1 MKIAIDG
8 PSGVGKSTLAKAIAN
23 EFELMYIDTGAMYR
37 MVAFYFAKNNLDY
50 RNEENVKKFL
60 HDINIELSSDA
71 KFFLNGEDVTDFLRT
86 QQIAQISSTLAQFKS
101 VRDKLTDLQKKIAMT
116 KKSFVS
122 FLSNKEIDFN
132 SKFCYNIS
140 EADFKFYLD
149 AKAFVRAQRRMD
161 ELGKKNFQECYEKIL
176 QRDERDLNRKI
187 SPLVRVSDA
196 IFIDTTDMDFEQV
209 RQKVF
214 DIIRTGG

>member
-23 EFELMYIDTGAMYR
+23 EFGLMYIDTGAMYR

-101 VRDKLTDLQKKIAMT
+101 VRDKLTALQKKIAMT
-116 KKSFVS
+116 KDVVMDGRDIA
-122 FLSNKEIDFN
+122 SNIMPN
-132 SKFCYNIS
+132 
-140 EADFKFYLD
+140 ADFKFYLD
-149 AKAFVRAQRRMD
+149 AKAFVRAQRRID
-161 ELGKKNFQECYEKIL
+161 ELGKKNFQECYEQIL

>member
-23 EFELMYIDTGAMYR
+23 EFRLMYIDTGAMYR

-71 KFFLNGEDVTDFLRT
+71 KFFLNGEDVKDFLRT

-116 KKSFVS
+116 KDVVMDGRDIA
-122 FLSNKEIDFN
+122 SNIMPN
-132 SKFCYNIS
+132 
-140 EADFKFYLD
+140 ADFKFYLD

-161 ELGKKNFQECYEKIL
+161 ELGKKNFQECYEQIL

-196 IFIDTTDMDFEQV
+196 VFIDTTDMDFEQV

>member
-50 RNEENVKKFL
+50 RNEENVKKIL

-101 VRDKLTDLQKKIAMT
+101 VRDKLADLQKKIAMT
-116 KKSFVS
+116 KNIVMDGRDIA
-122 FLSNKEIDFN
+122 SNIMPN
-132 SKFCYNIS
+132 
-140 EADFKFYLD
+140 ADFKFYLD

-161 ELGKKNFQECYEKIL
+161 ELGKKNFQKCYEQIL

-187 SPLVRVSDA
+187 SPLVRVRDA

>member
-23 EFELMYIDTGAMYR
+23 EFGLMYVDTGAMYR

-71 KFFLNGEDVTDFLRT
+71 KFFLNGGDVTDFLRT

-101 VRDKLTDLQKKIAMT
+101 VRDKLADLQKKIAMT
-116 KKSFVS
+116 KYVVMDGRDIA
-122 FLSNKEIDFN
+122 SNIMPN
-132 SKFCYNIS
+132 
-140 EADFKFYLD
+140 ADFKFYLD

-161 ELGKKNFQECYEKIL
+161 ELGKKNFQECYEQIL

>member
-23 EFELMYIDTGAMYR
+23 EFRLMYIDTGAMYR

-50 RNEENVKKFL
+50 RNEENVKKIL

-71 KFFLNGEDVTDFLRT
+71 KFFLNGEDVKDFLRT

-101 VRDKLTDLQKKIAMT
+101 VRDKLTALQKKIAMT
-116 KKSFVS
+116 KDVVMDGRDIA
-122 FLSNKEIDFN
+122 SNIMPN
-132 SKFCYNIS
+132 
-140 EADFKFYLD
+140 ADFKFYLD

-161 ELGKKNFQECYEKIL
+161 ELGKKNFQECYEQIL

-209 RQKVF
+209 QQKVF

>member
-23 EFELMYIDTGAMYR
+23 EFGLMYVDTGAMYR
-37 MVAFYFAKNNLDY
+37 MVAFYFVKNNLDY
-50 RNEENVKKFL
+50 RNEENVKKIL
-60 HDINIELSSDA
+60 HDINIELSLEA

-101 VRDKLTDLQKKIAMT
+101 VRDKLTALQKKIAMT
-116 KKSFVS
+116 KDVVMDGRDIA
-122 FLSNKEIDFN
+122 SNIMLN
-132 SKFCYNIS
+132 
-140 EADFKFYLD
+140 ADFKFYLD

-161 ELGKKNFQECYEKIL
+161 ELGKKNFQECYEQIL

-187 SPLVRVSDA
+187 SPLLRVSDA

-214 DIIRTGG
+214 DIIRIGS

>member
-50 RNEENVKKFL
+50 RNEENVKKIL

-116 KKSFVS
+116 KNVVMDGRDIA
-122 FLSNKEIDFN
+122 SNIMPN
-132 SKFCYNIS
+132 
-140 EADFKFYLD
+140 ADFKFYLD

-161 ELGKKNFQECYEKIL
+161 ELGKKNFQECYEQIL

-209 RQKVF
+209 QQKVF

>member
-23 EFELMYIDTGAMYR
+23 EFGLMYVDTGAMYR

-101 VRDKLTDLQKKIAMT
+101 VRDKLADLQKKIAMT
-116 KKSFVS
+116 KNVVMDGRDIA
-122 FLSNKEIDFN
+122 SNIMPN
-132 SKFCYNIS
+132 
-140 EADFKFYLD
+140 ADFKFYLD

-161 ELGKKNFQECYEKIL
+161 ELGKKNFQECYEQIL

>member
-23 EFELMYIDTGAMYR
+23 EFGLMYVDTGAMYR

-50 RNEENVKKFL
+50 RNEENLKKFL

-101 VRDKLTDLQKKIAMT
+101 VRDKLTALQKKIAMT
-116 KKSFVS
+116 KNVVMDGRDIA
-122 FLSNKEIDFN
+122 SNIMPN
-132 SKFCYNIS
+132 
-140 EADFKFYLD
+140 ADFKFYLD

>member
-23 EFELMYIDTGAMYR
+23 EFRLMYIDTGAMYR

-50 RNEENVKKFL
+50 RNEENVKKIL

-101 VRDKLTDLQKKIAMT
+101 VRDKLADLQKRIAMT
-116 KKSFVS
+116 KDIVMDGRDIA
-122 FLSNKEIDFN
+122 SNIMPN
-132 SKFCYNIS
+132 
-140 EADFKFYLD
+140 ADFKFYLD

-161 ELGKKNFQECYEKIL
+161 ELGKKNFQECYEQIL

-214 DIIRTGG
+214 DIIRIGG

>member
-23 EFELMYIDTGAMYR
+23 EFRLMYIDTGAMYR

-50 RNEENVKKFL
+50 RDEENVKKFL

-71 KFFLNGEDVTDFLRT
+71 KFFLNGEDVKDFLRT

-101 VRDKLTDLQKKIAMT
+101 VRDKLADLQKKIAIT
-116 KKSFVS
+116 KDVVMDGRDIA
-122 FLSNKEIDFN
+122 SNIMPN
-132 SKFCYNIS
+132 
-140 EADFKFYLD
+140 ADFKFYLD

-161 ELGKKNFQECYEKIL
+161 ELGKKNFQECYEQIL

-187 SPLVRVSDA
+187 SPLVRVRDA

>member
-116 KKSFVS
+116 KNVVMDGRDIA
-122 FLSNKEIDFN
+122 SNIMPN
-132 SKFCYNIS
+132 
-140 EADFKFYLD
+140 ADFKLYLD

>member
-23 EFELMYIDTGAMYR
+23 EFRLMYIDTGAMYR

-71 KFFLNGEDVTDFLRT
+71 KFFLNGEDVKDFLRT

-101 VRDKLTDLQKKIAMT
+101 VRDKLADLQKKIAMT
-116 KKSFVS
+116 KNVVMDGRDIA
-122 FLSNKEIDFN
+122 SNIMPN
-132 SKFCYNIS
+132 
-140 EADFKFYLD
+140 ADFKFYLD
-149 AKAFVRAQRRMD
+149 AKAFVRAKRRMD
-161 ELGKKNFQECYEKIL
+161 ELGKKNFQECYEQIL

>member
-116 KKSFVS
+116 KNVVMDGRDIA
-122 FLSNKEIDFN
+122 SNIMPN
-132 SKFCYNIS
+132 
-140 EADFKFYLD
+140 ADFKFYLD